1 MSEHAEWEALV
12 EEALRIREPDEDK
25 ERRLGQLARDII
37 RSDTL
42 TAVESSE
49 LIARLQTAVSTWR

>member
-12 EEALRIREPDEDK
+12 EEALRIRESDEDK

-49 LIARLQTAVSTWR
+49 LIARLQTAVSTWQ

>member
-12 EEALRIREPDEDK
+12 EEALRIHEPDEDK

-37 RSDTL
+37 RSDAL

-49 LIARLQTAVSTWR
+49 LIARLQTAVSTWQ